1 MIPRFILNVF
11 RFTFHFSFL
20 FLGTHPAVL
29 SSYFWLFTKTSL
41 LVGPYEMPGIKN
53 LCTLPA
59 VLPLWPQI
67 HFFKKHF
74 IGFFVPSN
82 IMSTQRFQK
91 HKYTLDFF
99 VFFPFFI
106 LTSQSN
112 KNYSCQSH
120 FHFEMKNT
128 LSIWQ
133 FLQLQLSFS
142 PSKLIPE
149 LSWMWS
155 NGKQRKTYDMK
166 KMRENMTMCHSM
178 QHGCLHY

>member
-1 MIPRFILNVF
+1 MYSDSL
-11 RFTFHFSFL
+11 SLFL
-20 FLGTHPAVL
+20 FCFFVTHPAVL
-29 SSYFWLFTKTSL
+29 SSYFWLCTKASL
-41 LVGPYEMPGIKN
+41 LVGPYEMPGIKFVYAN
-53 LCTLPA
+53 LVCKASTLPA

-67 HFFKKHF
+67 HFSQKHF

-82 IMSTQRFQK
+82 IMFTQRFQIHK
-91 HKYTLDFF
+91 HTLGFF

-106 LTSQSN
+106 LTSQRN
-112 KNYSCQSH
+112 KNYGCQSH

-128 LSIWQ
+128 LSIWK

-155 NGKQRKTYDMK
+155 NANKEKQIYDMK
-166 KMRENMTMCHSM
+166 K
-178 QHGCLHY
+178 